1 MVRTADGAFEM
12 HVMLGDTKAEEL
24 APVPGCPPCDGF
36 IEANLFVKG
45 VSYPKET
52 VETDPF
58 GEEFTQAWPVTPYKV
73 RVENHSNELRWLRVY
88 VDGEPAYGTK
98 IKPGAVRLMEG
109 KQSKP
114 GSSSSAVHELL
125 FARPRLVRVNAGE
138 SVDGAVDPAK
148 LGEFESI
155 RLDVH
160 ECMQGEKKRGV
171 KRGASGGF
179 DGTNKAVCKK
189 AKAGAM
195 TRTGDE
201 LAPAAN
207 GVHNRREYSV
217 GAKIS
222 TLRIRYAQRDKLEK
236 LGVVKDEPDE

>member
-12 HVMLGDTKAEEL
+12 HVMLGDTKAEEF

-45 VSYPKET
+45 VSYQKET

-58 GEEFTQAWPVTPYKV
+58 GEEFTQAWPVTPYQV
-73 RVENHSNELRWLRVY
+73 RVTNHTNELRWIRLY
-88 VDGEPAYGTK
+88 VDGEEAYGTNLLVDTPR
-98 IKPGAVRLMEG
+98 ILEG

-114 GSSSSAVHELL
+114 GRGASAVHELL
-125 FARPRLVRVNAGE
+125 FARPRLVRRDE
-138 SVDGAVDPAK
+138 SVDGPIDPSK
-148 LGEFESI
+148 LNELESI
-155 RLDVH
+155 RVDIYD
-160 ECMQGEKKRGV
+160 CTKGETRTS

-179 DGTNKAVCKK
+179 DGVNKAVCKK

-201 LAPAAN
+201 LKPADEGKLRTSYN
-207 GVHNRREYSV
+207 I

>member
-1 MVRTADGAFEM
+1 MVLTADGAVEV
-12 HVMLGDTKAEEL
+12 HVMLGDSKAEEFT
-24 APVPGCPPCDGF
+24 PVAGCPPCDAF

-45 VSYPKET
+45 LSYPKET

-58 GEEFTQAWPVTPYKV
+58 GEEFTQAWPVTPYKL
-73 RVENHSNELRWLRVY
+73 RVENHSNELRWLKVY
-88 VDGEPAYGTK
+88 VDGEPAYGTSL
-98 IKPGAVRLMEG
+98 KPGAVRVVEG

-114 GSSSSAVHELL
+114 GSASSAVHELL
-125 FARPRLVRVNAGE
+125 FARPRLVRVTAGE
-138 SVDGAVDPAK
+138 SVDATIDPAK

-160 ECMQGEKKRGV
+160 ECTRGEKKRGV

-201 LAPAAN
+201 LKPAAN
-207 GVHNRREYSV
+207 GVVKRNTYDV